1 MHSPNHSIDNAI
13 ICRCT
18 QKHNHSVLHK
28 TVLMSVLHTR
38 PYEITKF
45 SDICNFI
52 YSLNQ
57 SHSRSFTFLFTRSP
71 SHNSHQ
77 SHNLSHSPNP
87 SINDAIIRRCTQTH
101 NHPVLHENVLR
112 SVTHTR
118 PSEITKFSDICDS
131 IYSIYQS
138 HMHAYTNTH
147 SLTHPHK
154 NHKSTTSH
162 ITN

>member
-1 MHSPNHSIDNAI
+1 MQSFPHSITHPLTHWPTHWLIHHLTHTISLTNHQLHSPNHSINNAI

-28 TVLMSVLHTR
+28 NVLMSVLHTR

-77 SHNLSHSPNP
+77 SHNLSHSPNH

-101 NHPVLHENVLR
+101 NH
-112 SVTHTR
+112 SVC
-118 PSEITKFSDICDS
+118 PS
-131 IYSIYQS
+131 
-138 HMHAYTNTH
+138 
-147 SLTHPHK
+147 HK
-154 NHKSTTSH
+154 ALWNY
-162 ITN
+162 

>member
-28 TVLMSVLHTR
+28 TVLMSVLHTK

-57 SHSRSFTFLFTRSP
+57 SHSRSITFLFTRSP

-77 SHNLSHSPNP
+77 LHNLSHSPNP

-101 NHPVLHENVLR
+101 NHSVLHENVLR
-112 SVTHTR
+112 SVIHTR
-118 PSEITKFSDICDS
+118 PYEITKFSDICDS
-131 IYSIYQS
+131 IYSLNQS
-138 HMHAYTNTH
+138 HTHAYTHTH

-154 NHKSTTSH
+154 NHKSTSH